1 MLPVRADT
9 WVVVGGGRLNR
20 TLVARIQ
27 AELSCGVLVAEDLG
41 WAGDAIEAQAFA
53 YLAVRALRGLPL
65 SWPTTTGVR
74 EPTSGGVRHLP
85 IAT

>member
-1 MLPVRADT
+1 MSHYPDT
-9 WVVVGGGRLNR
+9 WIVVGGGRLNR
-20 TLVARIQ
+20 TLVTRIQ
-27 AELSCGVLVAEDLG
+27 SELNSRVLVAEEVG

-85 IAT
+85 TAA